1 MNPDFF
7 HGIVSTN
14 DLRVPMIVRWPDQI
28 PAGKV
33 SNFKWSAQDFLPTAA
48 AIAFTKPPADIN
60 GASILPVLQGQTK
73 K

>member
-1 MNPDFF
+1 VSPDFF

-28 PAGKV
+28 SGGRV
-33 SNFKWSAQDFLPTAA
+33 SDFKWSAQDFLPTAA
-48 AIAFTKPPADIN
+48 AIAFTKPPAVIN
-60 GASILPVLQGQTK
+60 DTSILPVLQGQTK